1 MDFFISNAYAQA
13 AGSPAGGG
21 LFTFLPLLLMLVV
34 LYFVMIRPQQKRVK
48 EHAAM
53 VGALKKGDEVVTN
66 GGLGGSV
73 TQVNDAFLTLK
84 IADNVEVNVQKQ
96 SIATL
101 LPKGTLKKL

>member
-1 MDFFISNAYAQA
+1 MDFFISNAYAQSA
-13 AGSPAGGG
+13 AGGAGGG
-21 LFTFLPLLLMLVV
+21 LLTFLPLILMMAV

-53 VGALKKGDEVVTN
+53 VEALKKGDEVVTA

-84 IADNVEVNVQKQ
+84 VADNVEVNVQKQ

>member
-1 MDFFISNAYAQA
+1 MDFFISNAYAQGA
-13 AGSPAGGG
+13 PGGAGGG
-21 LFTFLPLLLMLVV
+21 LLTFLPLILMMAV

-53 VGALKKGDEVVTN
+53 VGALKKGDEVVTA

-73 TQVNDAFLTLK
+73 TQVNDAFLTVK

>member
-1 MDFFISNAYAQA
+1 MDFFISNAYAQS
-13 AGSPAGGG
+13 AGAGAGGG
-21 LFTFLPLLLMLVV
+21 LLTFLPLVLMMAV

-48 EHAAM
+48 EHSAM
-53 VGALKKGDEVVTN
+53 VEALKKGDEVVTA

-96 SIATL
+96 SISTL